1 MTRPTSLGVLVPC
14 RNEVAVVARK
24 VANLARASWPLG
36 AAHRLVIVDDGS
48 DDGTAEAARAA
59 LALHAQALEAA
70 GVSAEV
76 VANDVRPGKPGA
88 IAAGLARLAEVD
100 LVVLTDADVVLEPA
114 APCALALAFERDARL
129 AMACGAQRFV
139 RDLADDGSAAAA
151 DGGEPVPAAGGF
163 DRWTARVRRIES
175 RAGLLF
181 SVHGQLL
188 AWRAEL
194 GLAPTPGI
202 AADDLD
208 LMLQVRA
215 RAGAGARVELV
226 PDARFLEVKATG
238 PAAREQALRR
248 ARAYVQVVR
257 AWEACPPRSGQVVR
271 AWEARPPRSG
281 QVVRAW
287 EARRP
292 CGEGRLARAQWR
304 FYRHVPLAAPALTV
318 GFVLALLA
326 AAAWAFGI
334 PGALAA
340 LGAVVLAGVT
350 VARGWLVLVL
360 CIRAAGRAERAAP
373 LAERWEMA
381 RR

>member
-36 AAHRLVIVDDGS
+36 AAHRLVIVDAGS
-48 DDGTAEAARAA
+48 DAGTAVAARAA

-257 AWEACPPRSGQVVR
+257 AWEA
-271 AWEARPPRSG
+271 RPPRSG

>member
-88 IAAGLARLAEVD
+88 IAAGLARIAEVD

-163 DRWTARVRRIES
+163 DRWTARVRRIERPRRGHQTNARPARRQVGEGGNAWS
-175 RAGLLF
+175 RRAAATRGCAHH
-181 SVHGQLL
+181 HGQGCGSGEV
-188 AWRAEL
+188 AE
-194 GLAPTPGI
+194 
-202 AADDLD
+202 
-208 LMLQVRA
+208 
-215 RAGAGARVELV
+215 
-226 PDARFLEVKATG
+226 
-238 PAAREQALRR
+238 
-248 ARAYVQVVR
+248 
-257 AWEACPPRSGQVVR
+257 
-271 AWEARPPRSG
+271 
-281 QVVRAW
+281 
-287 EARRP
+287 
-292 CGEGRLARAQWR
+292 
-304 FYRHVPLAAPALTV
+304 
-318 GFVLALLA
+318 
-326 AAAWAFGI
+326 
-334 PGALAA
+334 
-340 LGAVVLAGVT
+340 GVT
-350 VARGWLVLVL
+350 YTETSRRCVAT
-360 CIRAAGRAERAAP
+360 AA
-373 LAERWEMA
+373 
-381 RR
+381 

>member
-1 MTRPTSLGVLVPC
+1 M
-14 RNEVAVVARK
+14 
-24 VANLARASWPLG
+24 AS
-36 AAHRLVIVDDGS
+36 
-48 DDGTAEAARAA
+48 
-59 LALHAQALEAA
+59 
-70 GVSAEV
+70 
-76 VANDVRPGKPGA
+76 
-88 IAAGLARLAEVD
+88 
-100 LVVLTDADVVLEPA
+100 
-114 APCALALAFERDARL
+114 
-129 AMACGAQRFV
+129 GAQRFV
-139 RDLADDGSAAAA
+139 AAV
-151 DGGEPVPAAGGF
+151 EAGGRTPVGADSTAGVY
-163 DRWTARVRRIES
+163 DRVTAWVRGLES
-175 RAGLLF
+175 RAGRLF

-188 AWRAEL
+188 AWRTDLAI
-194 GLAPTPGI
+194 APTPGF

-226 PDARFLEVKATG
+226 PDACFLEVKATG

-248 ARAYVQVVR
+248 ARAYV
-257 AWEACPPRSGQVVR
+257 QVVR